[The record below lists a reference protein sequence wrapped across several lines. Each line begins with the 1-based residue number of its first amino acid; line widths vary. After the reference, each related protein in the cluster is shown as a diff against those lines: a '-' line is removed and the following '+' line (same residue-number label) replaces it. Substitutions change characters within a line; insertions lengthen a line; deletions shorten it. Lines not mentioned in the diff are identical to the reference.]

1 MIHTWHNKISAS
13 EISSIL
19 KTAYETSTSIPTYPP
34 INKVFNA
41 FEKCS
46 FANTKVIIIGQD
58 PYHQPNQAHGL
69 SFSVPDGVKTP
80 PSLRN
85 IYKELN
91 RDLKISISE
100 SGNLQHWANQGVL
113 LLNSVLTVQHKTPG
127 SHAKI
132 GWQSITDH
140 VISTLSNEKENLVF
154 LLWGA
159 YAHKKENLIDQ
170 SRHLILKTTHPSPFS
185 AYKGFLGSNHF
196 STCNSYL
203 KEYSI
208 SQIKW

>member
-1 MIHTWHNKISAS
+1 MLNSWHQKISALQLQ
-13 EISSIL
+13 SIL
-19 KTAYETSTSIPTYPP
+19 KTAYETSTSTPTYPP

-69 SFSVPDGVKTP
+69 SFSVPDGVKIP

-91 RDLKISISE
+91 RDLKIPISE
-100 SGNLQHWANQGVL
+100 SGNLHHWASQGVL
-113 LLNSVLTVQHKTPG
+113 LLNSVLTVHHKTPG

-132 GWQSITDH
+132 GWQVITDN

-159 YAHKKENLIDQ
+159 YAQKKEVLIN
-170 SRHLILKTTHPSPFS
+170 STKHLVLKSTHPSPFS

-196 STCNSYL
+196 SSCNSYL
-203 KEYSI
+203 KEHSV
-208 SQIKW
+208 SQINW